1 VTVTGPFMTWS
12 IQVSKLV
19 RIFSAPC
26 WALLTML
33 SVTSEDVAEDVIWV
47 AARPPHIQVAE
58 LMVVP
63 THQAGLVTHRT

>member
-1 VTVTGPFMTWS
+1 
-12 IQVSKLV
+12 
-19 RIFSAPC
+19 
-26 WALLTML
+26 ML